1 MDLGDLLMIEWE
13 IGAKVNILNVIA
25 KHVVSGGEHG
35 GGHCENGLLGA
46 RRSLMRRIWARRLL
60 V

>member
-1 MDLGDLLMIEWE
+1 MIEWE